1 MAGRRRKWLIAAA
14 LLAIVV
20 ALTWALLGR
29 DGRMDVQLV
38 FVRYT
43 NYTATF
49 TNPAPGAPIF
59 TRNVFSAVVMATNSG
74 NVAVELLPPR
84 ELASY
89 LVHPTGTQWLAGFAL
104 LTEMKLPN
112 ILKPGETLLVEVE
125 PQTLGVPWYT
135 VLMAQQR
142 EIGDRLYLKAA
153 AKGGAVLRLM
163 WRYFSPPPE
172 MEATLGPVTNA
183 PPQMWAD
190 GRAALGRMTNPPPD
204 MEPVLDAQRSERQRR
219 PAPSLFDGGTNR

>member
-1 MAGRRRKWLIAAA
+1 
-14 LLAIVV
+14 
-20 ALTWALLGR
+20 
-29 DGRMDVQLV
+29 MDVQLV

-43 NYTATF
+43 NYTASF
-49 TNPAPGAPIF
+49 TNPAPGAPIS

-74 NVAVELLPPR
+74 DVAVEILPPR

-89 LVHPTGTQWLAGFAL
+89 LVDPTGTQWLAGFAL
-104 LTEMKLPN
+104 LTEMETPS

-125 PQTLGVPWYT
+125 PQTLGVPWWT

-172 MEATLGPVTNA
+172 MEVTLGPITNA

-190 GRAALGRMTNPPPD
+190 VWAELSRMTNPPPD
-204 MEPVLDAQRSERQRR
+204 LEPVLDAERSERQRR
-219 PAPSLFDGGTNR
+219 PAQDLFDDGTNRE